1 MADLGEIQAVAAA
14 DVGLNAARLD
24 YIPEFL
30 KTNYVDTGKLPCA
43 AVLVS
48 RNGEVAL
55 ESYVGATEMGGST
68 PIGPETIFRIYSM
81 TKPVTSL
88 AIMMLFEE
96 AKLRLD
102 HEVSRYIPEFA
113 DVKVFDS
120 GNREDYTVRDP
131 DRAMTLLD
139 LMTHTSGVT
148 YGFLMQ
154 EEADAIYRKH
164 RIGEPTESLQD
175 MARRIAGLPLAFSPG
190 DRWCY
195 GHSIDVLGAIVEI
208 VSGMALDD
216 FFRTRIF
223 DPLGMTDTDFWV
235 PDEKIDRL
243 MTCYNRNPLNHEITV
258 SDPGGRESKAYRAK
272 PKLLNAGGGLVST
285 MGDYHRFAL
294 MLLRGGTL
302 DGARIISP
310 KTWEFMRQNHL
321 PGGKTIMDMG
331 DKTFSEARME
341 GNGFGLGGS
350 VMVDPVASGQPSS
363 VGNFAW
369 GGLASTYFWVD
380 PVEELISI
388 QMTQMIPSSSY
399 PIRPQLQQLVYAA
412 VDW

>member
-1 MADLGEIQAVAAA
+1 MADVGDIQAVTPAE
-14 DVGLNAARLD
+14 VGLNEDRLD
-24 YIPEFL
+24 AIPDFF
-30 KTNYVDTGKLPCA
+30 KANYVDTGKLPCA

-48 RNGEVAL
+48 RNGEIAL
-55 ESYVGATEMGGST
+55 ESYVGSTEMGGPV
-68 PIGPETIFRIYSM
+68 PIGPDTIFRIYSM
-81 TKPVTSL
+81 TKPITSL

-96 AKLRLD
+96 GRLRLE
-102 HEVSRYIPEFA
+102 HEVSRYIPEFR
-113 DVKVFDS
+113 DVKVFDGGS
-120 GNREDYTVRDP
+120 REDYQTRDP

-164 RIGEPTESLQD
+164 KIGDPTESLQD

-195 GHSIDVLGAIVEI
+195 GHGIDVLGAIVEI
-208 VSGMALDD
+208 VSGMELDE

-223 DPLGMTDTDFWV
+223 NPLGMVDTDFWV
-235 PDEKIDRL
+235 PESKIERL
-243 MTCYNRNPLNHEITV
+243 MTCYNRNPLNGEITV
-258 SDPGGRESKAYRAK
+258 SDPGGAASKAYKAK

-302 DGARIISP
+302 NGARIISP

-321 PGGKTIMDMG
+321 PGRKTIKDMG

-350 VMVDPVASGQPSS
+350 VMVDPVASMQPHS
-363 VGNFAW
+363 VGSFAW

-380 PVEELISI
+380 PVEEIIGI
-388 QMTQMIPSSSY
+388 QMTQMIPSSTY
-399 PIRPQLQQLVYAA
+399 PIRPQFQQLAYAA
-412 VDW
+412 LDW